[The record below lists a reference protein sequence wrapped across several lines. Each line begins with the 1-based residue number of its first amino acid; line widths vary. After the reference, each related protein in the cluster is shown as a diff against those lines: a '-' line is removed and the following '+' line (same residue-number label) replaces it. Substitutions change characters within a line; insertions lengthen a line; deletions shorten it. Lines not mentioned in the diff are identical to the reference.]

1 MGSPLPFSALRAL
14 DGLREHMRHIDIQ
27 YINLIGTKIDK
38 FHKVRDNLW
47 CGRCPICGDSKKDKT
62 KTRFYIYQIKTD
74 YAVKCHNCAYSTS
87 FGKFLK
93 ELVRCLDHTVVDILL
108 QLQAF

>member
-1 MGSPLPFSALRAL
+1 
-14 DGLREHMRHIDIQ
+14 MRHIDIQ

-62 KTRFYIYQIKTD
+62 KTLPHIYETKMGAKTD

-87 FGKFLK
+87 FGNCFLK
-93 ELVRCLDHTVVDILL
+93 KLL
-108 QLQAF
+108 HYGL